1 MRGELTVT
9 SLEWSSYRE
18 SEGRDVLHRLYDN
31 PTIPVAV
38 DTETTGFNTV
48 GGDDHCI
55 GVSIA
60 AVLDDGPVSHYFG
73 ILHSKG
79 ENISEDTWELL
90 KRVLEQ
96 GRPLIWANVQFDVL
110 ALETIGIET
119 EASPFWD
126 ILTVANMID
135 ENDPIQKS
143 LAQLS
148 IRYLKEQGKLD
159 TPEIN
164 KEKKTGWLNTT
175 PEQMWDYAVADA
187 VTTWR
192 IWDQQMKHPEWAAIP
207 AEVWDEKQKLIRVLM
222 HMRRRGIRVDQELA
236 GSMVATGEQRIEE
249 IKSILGCNPA
259 SNKDMYSLLIE
270 QLGLPVL
277 KKSAKTGKPS
287 FDKFA
292 MEEYELLL
300 DRMESPVAKL
310 IKEFR
315 GWQKAISASYKPY
328 LDLVDTDG
336 RLRCSYKTHGTVSGR
351 LSCAEPNLQQIPKA
365 SDKPWNGRVKECF
378 IAKDGYTLVE
388 FDYSQLE
395 LRLGTAYANE
405 PALKKVFEEGRD
417 IFDEMSAQLGMT
429 RQDTKTLVYS
439 MQYGAGEKRIM
450 AAFGVTQPE
459 AKAMRENYFS
469 TFPRFKA
476 LSDTAS
482 ENAARSGRVRMWSGR
497 YRHFQYPSE
506 SYKALNS
513 IIQGGAADIVE
524 RVMVRAFT
532 QIDNPEC
539 ELLLQVHDSLLWE
552 IQTDKLD
559 KYIPRIKSL
568 MEDVEPKDFD
578 VRFAVEEKILGG
590 SDAETL

>member
-60 AVLDDGPVSHYFG
+60 AVLDDGPASHYFG

-236 GSMVATGEQRIEE
+236 SSMVATGEQQIEE

-328 LDLVDTDG
+328 LELVDTDG

-590 SDAETL
+590 NHDE

>member
-1 MRGELTVT
+1 MT
-9 SLEWSSYRE
+9 SSEWGSYRE
-18 SEGRDVLHRLYDN
+18 SDGRDVLHRLFDN
-31 PTIPVAV
+31 PAVPIAV

-79 ENISEDTWELL
+79 QNVDEDTYEFL
-90 KRVLEQ
+90 KEVLQ
-96 GRPLIWANVQFDVL
+96 QPGRPLIWANVQFDVL
-110 ALETIGIET
+110 ALETIDIYT
-119 EASPFWD
+119 ADNPFWD
-126 ILTVANMID
+126 ILTVANMVD

-159 TPEIN
+159 TPDIN

-207 AEVWDEKQKLIRVLM
+207 ADVWDEKQKLIRVLM

-249 IKSILGCNPA
+249 IKSILNCNPA

-277 KKSAKTGKPS
+277 KKSVKTGKPS

-300 DRMESPVAKL
+300 DRMDSPVAKL

-328 LDLVDTDG
+328 LELVDSDG

-378 IAKDGYTLVE
+378 IAEEGYTLVE

-405 PALKKVFEEGRD
+405 PTLKQVFEEGRD
-417 IFDEMSAQLGMT
+417 IFDEMSMQLGMT

-459 AKAMRENYFS
+459 AKAMRENYFN

-476 LSDTAS
+476 LSDSASDTA
-482 ENAARSGRVRMWSGR
+482 AKVGRVRIWSGR

-524 RVMVRAFT
+524 RIMVRAFT
-532 QIDNPEC
+532 EIDRPDC
-539 ELLLQVHDSLLWE
+539 QLLLQVHDSLLWE
-552 IQTDKLD
+552 IRTDQLD
-559 KYIPRIKSL
+559 KYVPRIKSL

-590 SDAETL
+590 NHAE

>member
-1 MRGELTVT
+1 MT
-9 SLEWSSYRE
+9 SLEWGSYRE
-18 SEGRDVLHRLYDN
+18 SEGRDVLYRLYDN

-60 AVLDDGPVSHYFG
+60 AVLGDGPVSHYFG

-110 ALETIGIET
+110 ALETIGIDT

-126 ILTVANMID
+126 ILTVANMVD

-159 TPEIN
+159 TPEIK

-236 GSMVATGEQRIEE
+236 SSMVATGEQRIEE

-328 LDLVDTDG
+328 LELVDTDG

-405 PALKKVFEEGRD
+405 PALKKVFAEGRD

-459 AKAMRENYFS
+459 AKAMRENYFN